1 LKAYSLLGSAEV
13 DHRALDSC
21 PCYKSQYTLQ
31 MQHYFS
37 SLILTSCDCL
47 LCLDAVGDQ
56 ILVKIKQQALEEVP
70 FALIAIATEHRAAEI

>member
-1 LKAYSLLGSAEV
+1 
-13 DHRALDSC
+13 
-21 PCYKSQYTLQ
+21 

-56 ILVKIKQQALEEVP
+56 ILVKIKRQALEEVP
-70 FALIAIATEHRAAEI
+70 FALIAIVAEHRAAEI